1 MAGRGLDVEG
11 WIAREGALS
20 RVPAAF
26 AGVVDAARAR
36 IAESFDGGRLHSAYI
51 YGSIP
56 RGTAILGVSDLDLL
70 LALRTE
76 PTEADRAAATSI
88 EQDLDRSFP
97 QIDGVGILLFSART
111 LLSELERH
119 DLGFFVACLCTP
131 CWATTSPTN
140 SPATGPL
147 PCSPA
152 RRTATSPLRFRGG
165 AARQPKRTLTSNV
178 RPSAGS

>member
-36 IAESFDGGRLHSAYI
+36 IAEWFDSGRLHSAYI

-56 RGTAILGVSDLDLL
+56 RGTAIFGISDLDLL
-70 LALRTE
+70 LALRMAWAFCCSVHVPCSASLSGT
-76 PTEADRAAATSI
+76 TSATSPN
-88 EQDLDRSFP
+88 FP
-97 QIDGVGILLFSART
+97 G
-111 LLSELERH
+111 
-119 DLGFFVACLCTP
+119 
-131 CWATTSPTN
+131 
-140 SPATGPL
+140 TGPL

-152 RRTATSPLRFRGG
+152 RRTATCHLRSRDGAERAGRMRRAAIAGRAPSPDPGVLRELIDDLG
-165 AARQPKRTLTSNV
+165 P
-178 RPSAGS
+178 GSP